1 MKQETAQLVNDREN
15 RGKRRILK
23 PLLGINMTSEDD
35 NREILICDNIDEA
48 IIKAGGTSKF

>member
-1 MKQETAQLVNDREN
+1 MKQETAQLVNDGEN

-23 PLLGINMTSEDD
+23 LLLGINMTSEDD

-48 IIKAGGTSKF
+48 IIKAGGTRKF